1 MNLRTGR
8 EKDAAMVSTLG
19 KNSEFAEVNIGN
31 EGSLLMALR
40 GEIIPLILDMWI
52 LFVAAGPY
60 QQALKCTVLEAAIE
74 TKCLGNFTLGHLD
87 LRMNNLHGRIL
98 EAVSKTLGN
107 LSTEAIIGHRDGP
120 QVGWYVQGC
129 FSRYLP
135 GQYVKTDPS
144 HQPQYSR
151 HVITQQVATDDN
163 LDKKKQLN

>member
-74 TKCLGNFTLGHLD
+74 TK
-87 LRMNNLHGRIL
+87 
-98 EAVSKTLGN
+98 TLGN
-107 LSTEAIIGHRDGP
+107 LSTEAIIGHRNGP

>member
-120 QVGWYVQGC
+120 Q
-129 FSRYLP
+129 YLP